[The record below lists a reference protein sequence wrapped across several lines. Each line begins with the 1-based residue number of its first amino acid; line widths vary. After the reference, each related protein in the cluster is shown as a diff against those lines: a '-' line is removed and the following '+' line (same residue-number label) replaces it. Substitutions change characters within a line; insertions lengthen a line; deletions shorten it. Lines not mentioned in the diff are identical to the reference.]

1 MKRGATDEGAA
12 GDSGVNGPRFLF
24 ALSLSGAIL
33 LSWSLVG
40 SSIASAQSSAQTN
53 SPTEGSGEPQKVAV
67 PISGRG
73 LPEFPEAFS
82 RGIVLPHPRTAI
94 HQSGGNYLN
103 PLLYIPLLGLFL
115 LWTWTCH
122 WVDDDSKALKVRN
135 GFWTALVRRPS
146 SLSIG
151 STLRLTRPPRS
162 WLPRRCRR
170 LRKAVSFSGWLAG
183 WR

>member
-1 MKRGATDEGAA
+1 M
-12 GDSGVNGPRFLF
+12 L
-24 ALSLSGAIL
+24 ALSLFGVIL
-33 LSWSLVG
+33 LPWGPCG

-53 SPTEGSGEPQKVAV
+53 SPTESSGEPQKVDV

-115 LWTWTCH
+115 LWTWTC
-122 WVDDDSKALKVRN
+122 R
-135 GFWTALVRRPS
+135 
-146 SLSIG
+146 
-151 STLRLTRPPRS
+151 
-162 WLPRRCRR
+162 
-170 LRKAVSFSGWLAG
+170 
-183 WR
+183 